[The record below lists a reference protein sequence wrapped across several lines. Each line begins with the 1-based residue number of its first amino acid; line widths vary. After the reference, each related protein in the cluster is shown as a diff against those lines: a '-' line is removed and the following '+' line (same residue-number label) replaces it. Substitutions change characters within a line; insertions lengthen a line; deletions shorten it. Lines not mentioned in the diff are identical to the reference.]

1 MKLRQEELRLAAGR
15 YAAPVARSWGE
26 AAAIGQ
32 QTAFLC
38 HSHVDRELALGVVE
52 LLRSSG
58 WNVYVDWA
66 DASMPAKPDA
76 ETAAR
81 IKERIVRLHWFLFLA
96 AANSMTSR
104 WCPWEIGYADGRKP
118 IDRILVIP
126 TVEGFIAHG
135 SEYLGLYR
143 RGERATNGI
152 IAAFN
157 PDDSGFYLRN
167 L

>member
-1 MKLRQEELRLAAGR
+1 MRLGQEELRLAALR
-15 YAAPVARSWGE
+15 YAAPVARSWRE
-26 AAAIGQ
+26 AAVVGQ

-38 HSHVDRELALGVVE
+38 HSHADRNLVLGVIE

-66 DASMPAKPDA
+66 DASMPATPNT

-81 IKERIVRLHWFLFLA
+81 IKERIVQLNWFLFLA
-96 AANSMTSR
+96 TANSMGSR

-118 IDRILVIP
+118 LDRIL
-126 TVEGFIAHG
+126 TSDGFTTYG

-143 RGERATNGI
+143 RVERAADGLL
-152 IAAFN
+152 AAFN
-157 PDDSGFYLRN
+157 PDDSGIYLRN

>member
-1 MKLRQEELRLAAGR
+1 MTLRQSDLRSAATR
-15 YAAPVARSWGE
+15 QTTQIARSASE
-26 AAAIGQ
+26 ATRTGQ

-38 HSHVDRELALGVVE
+38 HSHADRELVIGTVE
-52 LLRSSG
+52 TLRSSG

-66 DASMPAKPDA
+66 DASMPAIPDA
-76 ETAAR
+76 TTASR
-81 IKERIVRLHWFLFLA
+81 IKERIVATNWFLFLA
-96 AANSMTSR
+96 TTNSMSSR

-126 TVEGFIAHG
+126 TTDGQFTYG

-143 RGERATNGI
+143 RIDRSTDGLL
-152 IAAFN
+152 AAYSPSN
-157 PDDSGFYLRN
+157 AGVYLRN